1 MKTWYTDNIGV
12 DFEYICAAENET
24 VTKAEDVVLRWVSP
38 DVIDDKSTLT
48 QVMSWRLPPDKKPLS

>member
-24 VTKAEDVVLRWVSP
+24 VTKAEDLPSDECHPTSPMINQHWLR
-38 DVIDDKSTLT
+38 
-48 QVMSWRLPPDKKPLS
+48 